1 MRAVVIR
8 AYGGLD
14 QVRLDDVPRPAL
26 QADDDVIVALKAAA
40 LNHLDLH
47 VVRGLPGL
55 SHTFPHVLG
64 ADGAGTVEAA
74 GPAVTRVKVGDA
86 VLINPGISC
95 GRCEWCQAGEH
106 SLCASYALLGEH
118 LPGTFA
124 EAVRVPQTSVTPLP
138 REVPWGEAAAF
149 PLVHLTA
156 WRMLTTR
163 ARVRPGETV
172 LIWGIGGGVA
182 LAALGIAK
190 LMGARVIVTSSS
202 DEKLA
207 RAKALGADET
217 VNHAS
222 SDVPKEVRRLTD
234 RRGADV
240 IIDSVGQQTWEPG
253 LRCLARQGRLAS
265 CGATSGPGVAVDARR
280 LFWYQYNILGS
291 TMGSW
296 GEFEEIVRL
305 LGRGA
310 LRPVI
315 DRSFP
320 LAEAGAAFARM
331 ARGDQFGK
339 LVLEVTS

>member
-8 AYGGLD
+8 AYGALD
-14 QVRLDDVPRPAL
+14 QVRLEEVPRPVI
-26 QADDDVIVALKAAA
+26 QAEDDVIVALKAAA
-40 LNHLDLH
+40 LNHLDLF
-47 VVRGLPGL
+47 VIEGLPGL

-64 ADGAGTVEAA
+64 ADGAGIVEAV
-74 GPAVTRVKVGDA
+74 GPAVTRVKVGES
-86 VLINPGISC
+86 VLINPGVSC

-106 SLCASYALLGEH
+106 SLCVSYALLGEH

-138 REVPWGEAAAF
+138 REVPWVQAAAF

-163 ARVRPGETV
+163 ARVRAGETV

-190 LMGARVIVTSSS
+190 LKGARVIVTSSS
-202 DEKLA
+202 EEKLA
-207 RAKALGADET
+207 RARALGADET
-217 VNHAS
+217 INHAGA
-222 SDVPKEVRRLTD
+222 DVAKEVRRLTA

-240 IIDSVGQQTWEPG
+240 IVDSVGERTWEAG
-253 LRCLARQGRLAS
+253 LRCLARQGRLVS
-265 CGATSGPGVAVDARR
+265 CGATSGPGVTVDARR
-280 LFWYQYNILGS
+280 LFWYQYSILGS

-296 GEFEEIVRL
+296 SEFEEIVRL
-305 LGRGA
+305 CGRGA
-310 LRPVI
+310 LRPVV

-320 LAEAGAAFARM
+320 LAEAGAALARM

-339 LVLEVTS
+339 LVLEVAS